1 MSTSVLERVKPDQV
15 PNMKLP
21 ELRSEIKSCYDQAK
35 AIEDRYPDGLTR
47 DTNHEDFEQVKG
59 LLGLL
64 DTMETRLAPLE
75 EAEQRKARI
84 ARNAE
89 DFAKPRTQHHHA
101 QASEVL
107 EQQWKSPGELFLT
120 SNEYAYVK
128 GQGLLNSNKN
138 VVNLSV
144 PMPGNTLMA
153 AAGQKAL
160 VYSGTGVGGS
170 LVANDV
176 RPGFLNIL
184 TRELVVMDLI
194 PRTATES
201 DTIEYVREDTYTNNA
216 AFTAEATA
224 TTGTSGVKPE
234 SALAFSTQTS
244 PVKTLAHWIP
254 VTNRMLSDAPAL
266 RGIINGRLLLGL
278 DLALETQVLSGDGT
292 GENLTGILNQAGINI
307 QGMGADNPADALYK
321 GRTQVM
327 VTGLARPAAYVLH
340 PNDWQAIRLM
350 RENAATGTLGGYLM
364 GPPSVAG
371 PATLWGLP
379 VIESLGISENTGLVG
394 DFAMGC
400 TLFDREDSQL
410 RVGTINDQFV
420 RNMQTIL
427 AELRCAFVCWRPSAF
442 AKITGI

>member
-1 MSTSVLERVKPDQV
+1 MSTVAPIEHM
-15 PNMKLP
+15 NLP
-21 ELRSEIKSCYDQAK
+21 QMAESELRSEAK
-35 AIEDRYPDGLTR
+35 GRWEAVQKILTKYGDTGPDP
-47 DTNHEDFEQVKG
+47 DANHEDYQQEKKLYG
-59 LLGLL
+59 EL
-64 DTMETRLAPLE
+64 DVIEDVLARKEDARKNRERVLANVEKYNKPITR
-75 EAEQRKARI
+75 
-84 ARNAE
+84 
-89 DFAKPRTQHHHA
+89 HHTA
-101 QASEVL
+101 QSDEVL

-138 VVNLSV
+138 VVNISV

-170 LVANDV
+170 LIANDV
-176 RPGFLNIL
+176 RPGYVNIL
-184 TRELVVMDLI
+184 TRDIVVMDLI
-194 PRTATES
+194 PRTATDS

-224 TTGTSGVKPE
+224 TTGTSGTKPE
-234 SALAFSTQTS
+234 SVLAFSTQTS

-278 DLALETQVLSGDGT
+278 DLALETQVLSGDGQ

-307 QGMGADNPADALYK
+307 QGMGTDNPADALYK

-327 VTGLARPAAYVLH
+327 VTGLARPAAYILH
-340 PNDWQAIRLM
+340 PNDFQTIRLM
-350 RENAATGTLGGYLM
+350 RENAATGTYGGYLM

-379 VIESLGISENTGLVG
+379 VIESLGITENTGLVG

-427 AELRCAFVCWRPSAF
+427 AELRASLVVWRPSAF
-442 AKITGI
+442 CKVTGI